1 MEIEAQ
7 GNEGD
12 YSNQDEEETDGAGA
26 VEPRSVLPTWRNAL
40 NGRFEE
46 PRKSILD
53 SSLTIMKHME
63 FVTGRTSTQLVVENE
78 HFWKLYGI
86 NALTLSEL
94 AGRTQGTRQQQT
106 APID

>member
-1 MEIEAQ
+1 MISIENILSHC
-7 GNEGD
+7 NEE
-12 YSNQDEEETDGAGA
+12 QLE
-26 VEPRSVLPTWRNAL
+26 
-40 NGRFEE
+40 
-46 PRKSILD
+46 SILD

-63 FVTGRTSTQLVVENE
+63 FFTGRTCTQLAIEDD

-94 AGRTQGTRQQQT
+94 AGRAQGRRQQQT